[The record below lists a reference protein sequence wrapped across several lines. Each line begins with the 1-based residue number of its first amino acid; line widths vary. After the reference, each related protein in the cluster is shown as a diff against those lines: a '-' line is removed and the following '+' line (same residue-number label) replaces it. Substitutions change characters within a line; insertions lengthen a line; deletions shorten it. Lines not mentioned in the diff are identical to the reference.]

1 MGKRHIRQSSYSM
14 EWCEWVNVTF
24 NHLVIPWNGV
34 NRLTSHSTI
43 FIPWNGVNWLTS
55 HLTI

>member
-1 MGKRHIRQSSYSM
+1 M

-34 NRLTSHSTI
+34 NGLTSYSTI
-43 FIPWNGVNWLTS
+43 VIPWNGVNGLRS

>member
-1 MGKRHIRQSSYSM
+1 M

-34 NRLTSHSTI
+34 NEIVECDINPSTPFNGITRLLNVTLTHSHHSME
-43 FIPWNGVNWLTS
+43 
-55 HLTI
+55 